1 MRIGT
6 TEAALQLRLSPYRL
20 QKALRE
26 RLLVGG
32 VAENGRLWFDADSV
46 AQLAREM
53 EHERT
58 ARVSQLAPQS
68 AA

>member
-1 MRIGT
+1 VRIGT

-26 RLLVGG
+26 RLVVGG
-32 VAENGRLWFDADSV
+32 IAENGRLWFDADSV
-46 AQLAREM
+46 ARLAREM
-53 EHERT
+53 EHERA
-58 ARVSQLAPQS
+58 ARVSQLVREP